1 MGAIKEG
8 PNHGDR
14 RQEGSGEAPHGSP
27 SRLFRLPRLVGEM
40 LGQKWR
46 GKEAMKRLR
55 WPAVYALSAE
65 NGRKNRL
72 CSSLIAGEPD
82 SEGLSLN

>member
-14 RQEGSGEAPHGSP
+14 RHEGSGGAPHGSP
-27 SRLFRLPRLVGEM
+27 SRLFRLPQLVGEM

-46 GKEAMKRLR
+46 GKEAMKRF
-55 WPAVYALSAE
+55 AVACSVLYGLISQDHHSLE
-65 NGRKNRL
+65 VRL
-72 CSSLIAGEPD
+72 QP
-82 SEGLSLN
+82 